1 MCRFEV
7 FTFEATYIFESLTVT
22 RYIYNVVVEI
32 NTPINYDFLNVMCT
46 LSVKPNTESG
56 IRKRKIVFE
65 LFNSI
70 FTSRLLTLNYNKF
83 FPAFFLFVFE
93 NNNVNWIFIV
103 RVRRRCFD
111 FELRVSLNM
120 GFGIPVIFNE
130 DTGINLHGVNLFRTF
145 FY

>member
-1 MCRFEV
+1 MCRFEI

-22 RYIYNVVVEI
+22 RNIYNVVVEI
-32 NTPINYDFLNVMCT
+32 NTPINYDFLNIMCT

-65 LFNSI
+65 LFYSI

-103 RVRRRCFD
+103 GVRRRCFNS
-111 FELRVSLNM
+111 ELRASLN
-120 GFGIPVIFNE
+120 
-130 DTGINLHGVNLFRTF
+130 INTSLNL
-145 FY
+145 